1 MSMMDATDIAKSMAG
16 RFEALLVDPFVHTIE
31 LSRQEATMALG
42 LLVCLVE
49 ILEEDASSSQ
59 VVI

>member
-1 MSMMDATDIAKSMAG
+1 MGEMDATEIAKSMAD
-16 RFEALLVDPFVHTIE
+16 RFEALLRDPMVQTIE

-49 ILEEDASSSQ
+49 ILEEDAPSS
-59 VVI
+59 